1 MKIYILKFVNAI
13 QLNKFNLSTFF
24 FSVPGEDYSRNVSC
38 TLNLISTFLLHGDL
52 YVKQYNY

>member
-24 FSVPGEDYSRNVSC
+24 LVY
-38 TLNLISTFLLHGDL
+38 L
-52 YVKQYNY
+52 VKIIPEMCRAH